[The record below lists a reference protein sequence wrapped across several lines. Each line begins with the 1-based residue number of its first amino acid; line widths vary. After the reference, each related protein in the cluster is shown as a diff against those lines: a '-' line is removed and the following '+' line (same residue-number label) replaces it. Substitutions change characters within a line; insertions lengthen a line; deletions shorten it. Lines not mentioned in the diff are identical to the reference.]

1 MGARHGRQCAGGARG
16 DMSVSRGVGGMS
28 CGMSRHSVSAA
39 CPQLVYCGNEPL
51 PPHRAMQI
59 NMFCG
64 SETQLLVMQ
73 GRGLNQP
80 MGALGARCRPMAGR
94 LVTMVSEQ
102 SVAKPNRLVTRCYTS
117 GRAAPPPLLSN
128 HYQCLQPLRPVLFY
142 FRQSIHALLAAN

>member
-1 MGARHGRQCAGGARG
+1 MPAGARG

-51 PPHRAMQI
+51 PLRRAMQI

-80 MGALGARCRPMAGR
+80 MGALRARCRPMAGR

-117 GRAAPPPLLSN
+117 GRATSVKSLPKSPTASSGF
-128 HYQCLQPLRPVLFY
+128 VLFPTVNPCLV
-142 FRQSIHALLAAN
+142 SS